1 MVVVKS
7 LRQLGMLLLLLVS
20 FVAPSM
26 VCAEPGARMSAQE
39 RACCR
44 ETPDQC
50 GQMKMA
56 MSESCCQWIPA
67 GVKTNT
73 ADTKYRTSSA
83 VALPPARLAAWDLIP
98 PQVRTRAWADSVD
111 QIFPESP
118 PHLFSSLRI

>member
-1 MVVVKS
+1 MVNS
-7 LRQLGMLLLLLVS
+7 LRQLGVLLLVLVS

-26 VCAEPGARMSAQE
+26 VCAEPGTQMSAQE

-56 MSESCCQWIPA
+56 MSESCCQWVPA
-67 GVKTNT
+67 GVKKNA

-83 VALPPARLAAWDLIP
+83 DALLPVRLAVWELTP
-98 PQVRTRAWADSVD
+98 PQVRTRAWAGGVD
-111 QIFPESP
+111 QTFPESP
-118 PHLFSSLRI
+118 PHLLSSLRI